1 MKRFYRM
8 ILIFAY
14 VPLTI
19 SLYTLQRSPKRIVAS
34 FNQRLQDLKHSSYSW
49 QVFCN
54 PSFAYQIL
62 IKIRLETSNT
72 ILLPLSSNTILY
84 ISFLWFVF
92 QFKTLYHKERGDND
106 RERLGLGFPQISH
119 NFLYINATT
128 PLQLFI
134 DGFVRSH
141 NQPSPQMNLLKVTP
155 NLIH

>member
-14 VPLTI
+14 VPLTL
-19 SLYTLQRSPKRIVAS
+19 SLYTLERSPKHIVAS
-34 FNQRLQDLKHSSYSW
+34 FNQRLQDLKHSTYSW

-92 QFKTLYHKERGDND
+92 QFKTLYCKERGDND

-119 NFLYINATT
+119 FLYVNAIHHYNFSQMDLLEVTT
-128 PLQLFI
+128 
-134 DGFVRSH
+134 
-141 NQPSPQMNLLKVTP
+141 SPQMDLLKVTP
-155 NLIH
+155 NWVH

>member
-14 VPLTI
+14 LPLTI
-19 SLYTLQRSPKRIVAS
+19 SLYTVERSPKRIVAS
-34 FNQRLQDLKHSSYSW
+34 FNQRLQDLKHSTYSW
-49 QVFCN
+49 YVFCN

-72 ILLPLSSNTILY
+72 ILLPFPSNAILY

-92 QFKTLYHKERGDND
+92 QFKTLYRKERGDSD

-119 NFLYINATT
+119 HFLYINATT
-128 PLQLFI
+128 PLQLFT
-134 DGFVRSH
+134 DGFARSH
-141 NQPSPQMNLLKVTP
+141 YQPSPQTDLLKVTP
-155 NLIH
+155 NLVH